1 MLLLERLALT
11 NICQESGLVQAIEN
25 KTQDFITNTF
35 LLIITV
41 IFFLS
46 FLLVCIGKKVKL
58 SITIHHVVQ
67 KTVDTIP
74 QYTATATMLCHP
86 LRILNWR
93 KNEAKKA
100 YSYERKVLGYI
111 LLSNWLMIAFSFTS
125 PNTR

>member
-1 MLLLERLALT
+1 MLLLERLELT

-25 KTQDFITNTF
+25 KTQDFITNTY
-35 LLIITV
+35 LLIVTV

-46 FLLVCIGKKVKL
+46 FLLVCIGKNVKL
-58 SITIHHVVQ
+58 TISIHHVVQ

-74 QYTATATMLCHP
+74 QYTATVLCHP

-111 LLSNWLMIAFSFTS
+111 LLVDDCIFFHI
-125 PNTR
+125 P

>member
-1 MLLLERLALT
+1 MLLSERLELT

-74 QYTATATMLCHP
+74 QYTATVLCHP

-111 LLSNWLMIAFSFTS
+111 LL
-125 PNTR
+125 

>member
-1 MLLLERLALT
+1 MLLLERLELT
-11 NICQESGLVQAIEN
+11 NIYQESGLVQAIEN
-25 KTQDFITNTF
+25 KTQDFIINTF

-46 FLLVCIGKKVKL
+46 FLLVCSRKNVKL
-58 SITIHHVVQ
+58 TIKIHHVVQ

-74 QYTATATMLCHP
+74 QYTATTTMLCHP

-100 YSYERKVLGYI
+100 YSYERKVLDYI
-111 LLSNWLMIAFSFTS
+111 LLIG
-125 PNTR
+125 